1 MIIRELLI
9 TEPDRGSGCAAH
21 RALLIWVA
29 ALVCTILTC
38 DTKFVVIFPITGHA
52 RPGLLHV
59 SDRSPSLVQEPSRGL
74 AEIVGDVQAR
84 KR

>member
-38 DTKFVVIFPITGHA
+38 DTKFVVIFSDCRSRSAQFIA
-52 RPGLLHV
+52 R
-59 SDRSPSLVQEPSRGL
+59 
-74 AEIVGDVQAR
+74 
-84 KR
+84 